1 MKQIATKCARAGV
14 KIADALTNFA
24 VLVALLVFMVVGIY
38 GLWDNKAIEA
48 EGMAAT
54 WQAYKPDPRDVDL
67 GFEELRKINSEVQA
81 WLTIYGTN
89 IDYPVV
95 YSENEWKYLN
105 RNPKGEHA
113 LAGSLFF
120 DSQTLPDLS
129 SFPTVIYGHHMI
141 HNAMFGQLDDYK
153 DQAFL
158 NEHRYGNYHYNGRD
172 WGLEVIGFFSAD
184 AYDSSTYRPVNT
196 SNSAGRNQ
204 YLERILPTMDP
215 KREGAVVN
223 EEDGLLLMSTCASDE
238 TNGRTVVVARI
249 TDETYPNPFPDDKN
263 TGTGLDDDRGW
274 FGIPKLVWVLF
285 FIALAAFIAIF
296 VVRRREDKKKKR
308 KDSSPVIVR
317 SPLPSLRGS
326 EDGSTPSLRG
336 SEATEAISSGEVA
349 ASQFSSAPR
358 NDDMELEKLKKEVHE

>member
-1 MKQIATKCARAGV
+1 MKQIVMKYAQAGV

-24 VLVALLVFMVVGIY
+24 VLVALLALMTVGIY
-38 GLWDNKAIEA
+38 GLWDNKMIES

-54 WQAYKPDPRDVDL
+54 WKAYKPDPQDDYL
-67 GFEELRKINSEVQA
+67 GFEELRKINPDVQA
-81 WLTIYGTN
+81 WLTLYGTN

-95 YSENEWKYLN
+95 YSDDEWKYLN

-129 SFPTVIYGHHMI
+129 SFPTVIYGHHMA

-153 DQAFL
+153 NQTFL
-158 NEHRYGNYHYNGRD
+158 NKHRYGNYYYNGRD
-172 WGLEVIGFFSAD
+172 WGLEVIGFFNAD
-184 AYDSSTYRPVNT
+184 AYDGSVYRPTNT
-196 SNSAGRNQ
+196 SNPEGRNQ
-204 YLERILPTMDP
+204 YLERIMSKMDP
-215 KREGAVVN
+215 KREGVVVR

-238 TNGRTVVVARI
+238 TNSRTVVVARI

-285 FIALAAFIAIF
+285 FIALAAFIVIVF
-296 VVRRREDKKKKR
+296 VRRREDKKKSD
-308 KDSSPVIVR
+308 DS
-317 SPLPSLRGS
+317 PS
-326 EDGSTPSLRG
+326 SLRG
-336 SEATEAISSGEVA
+336 SEAISSGTDA
-349 ASQFSSAPR
+349 
-358 NDDMELEKLKKEVHE
+358 NKEVHE